1 MTRCL
6 ASFIRRHP
14 AVMRLPCL
22 MFRRLQA
29 RYTVG
34 AVAVVIDS
42 RRRVLIVEHLLHP
55 QRPWGLPG
63 GWIGHNE
70 DPSAAIVREL
80 QEELQLKADTV
91 KVLHI
96 AKSVRNHIDIAFLCQ
111 AQSPVGKL
119 SRELLNHK
127 WVKPDQLP
135 DMRPFHKQSIELAF
149 KSVHRSPPW
158 EQT

>member
-1 MTRCL
+1 
-6 ASFIRRHP
+6 
-14 AVMRLPCL
+14 

-42 RRRVLIVEHLLHP
+42 RRRVLIVEHVLHP
-55 QRPWGLPG
+55 RRPWGLPG
-63 GWIGHNE
+63 GWIGHDE

-80 QEELQLKADTV
+80 REELQLKANTV

-135 DMRPFHKQSIELAF
+135 DMHPFHKKSIELAF
-149 KSVHRSPPW
+149 KSVHRSPQW